1 MLRRFCASISILDLM
16 PCLDR
21 ESWIEVFRASN
32 GSGKWMNNGVKVSE
46 KHISSILERVKTCE
60 SSPPLL
66 YIEYTAICGGS
77 LLFSSWLD
85 ISNWITIP
93 ELMSDTILPIYDQC
107 SSKENSLCDSFV
119 FLAAIKM
126 SAFSCAFVCFLCAFC
141 VLFCGLWQSRATRTR
156 PGGSQSFNVTSSG
169 TWWAFLCPRE
179 QVASL
184 RVKKRK
190 KRDFFIFFSWRQN
203 WLTNLTLI
211 EKEKSRCTRTNMSSY
226 RCA

>member
-1 MLRRFCASISILDLM
+1 MLRRFCASISILDPM

-32 GSGKWMNNGVKVSE
+32 GSGKWMKNGVKVSE

-107 SSKENSLCDSFV
+107 SSICELSVWFFCFFSRHKNVCFFLCF
-119 FLAAIKM
+119 FC
-126 SAFSCAFVCFLCAFC
+126 AFS